1 MFQSPLKTIS
11 EKVRPVSSKSSVS
24 SLNFDRISDFK
35 KFINFIKKETKELE
49 NIPVPKVPEV
59 RGKLKKTGLLGLGF
73 IGLLSLF
80 GGGKGDGDGEE
91 KKRFGLAGG
100 TESQFKDIDL
110 PLIRGLRR
118 TPPRITNKRVKLVTT
133 KKEKQKQRIKVKK
146 IKRDKMRRNRRIN
159 VELQKRQQLFAKT
172 FLNEKKIYL
181 NKVRKNMQL
190 PDFVTDADIEQMIN
204 EDFGQNLEKYIE
216 DLTKKKLLK
225 KFGFVDPTDPK
236 ARRQVAVDINTEDFL
251 NRISKPLTIEEVRV
265 LQDMANQTENI
276 KGGVDKKGVVYP
288 DVEVTQDAEF
298 AREALKDPEVKK
310 IIKED
315 KFQKI
320 TGIDTPEATS
330 FFKGKFTPKYVLDD
344 IFTSIGKNTKGFR
357 DFISAGFSKI
367 PIPKK
372 AVSIA
377 KPFLKKGAF
386 VFDFATAGI
395 ELYKIL
401 EGFVVGDNILTSFYD
416 LGVSIHNTFQP
427 DKTKLITYITN
438 SRDSRLRAITD
449 QKNQKILSQIQ
460 QARQAQASNN
470 NISPTSNQ
478 SNIIPEANKKKN
490 GGQSMIPFSPQ
501 YGGLLFIMEK
511 LYKQ

>member
-59 RGKLKKTGLLGLGF
+59 RGKLKKTGFLGLGF
-73 IGLLSLF
+73 IGLLALL
-80 GGGKGDGDGEE
+80 GGGGEGDGDGEE

-110 PLIRGLRR
+110 PLIRGL
-118 TPPRITNKRVKLVTT
+118 KRVPRDLNRPRSKKSLFRESLNRPRKQIVKKLNPNIS
-133 KKEKQKQRIKVKK
+133 KKEEGISPLKERVARRQKRLATRKNKIIQMKSALKDLTDPSRNYREIRRPRRGRKIIKKFPTQETAMEKFQRVIKEIQNETDPEIKARLQKQLLDEVALPVEEFEKQQFAKYTDAEMKK
-146 IKRDKMRRNRRIN
+146 IKKLFSKQAQDI
-159 VELQKRQQLFAKT
+159 ELQKI
-172 FLNEKKIYL
+172 EKSL
-181 NKVRKNMQL
+181 LAAERKELREMKSERYAFKRD
-190 PDFVTDADIEQMIN
+190 PKFK
-204 EDFGQNLEKYIE
+204 FKF
-216 DLTKKKLLK
+216 K
-225 KFGFVDPTDPK
+225 KFGM
-236 ARRQVAVDINTEDFL
+236 N
-251 NRISKPLTIEEVRV
+251 
-265 LQDMANQTENI
+265 
-276 KGGVDKKGVVYP
+276 
-288 DVEVTQDAEF
+288 
-298 AREALKDPEVKK
+298 VKV
-310 IIKED
+310 
-315 KFQKI
+315 
-320 TGIDTPEATS
+320 
-330 FFKGKFTPKYVLDD
+330 TPKDALDKMF
-344 IFTSIGKNTKGFR
+344 IGIGKKTKTFR
-357 DFISAGFSKI
+357 DSLSAGFSKI

-372 AVSIA
+372 VVSIA

-386 VFDFATAGI
+386 VFDFATAGV
-395 ELYKIL
+395 ELYKML

-438 SRDSRLRAITD
+438 SRDSRLKAITD

>member
-59 RGKLKKTGLLGLGF
+59 RGKLKKTGLFGLGF
-73 IGLLSLF
+73 IGLLALF
-80 GGGKGDGDGEE
+80 GGGGKGDGDGEE

-100 TESQFKDIDL
+100 TESQFKDIGL
-110 PLIRGLRR
+110 PLIRGLKRVPRDIDRVRTRKFGEVIDKPKKQIVKKYGKDIKKFREEKR
-118 TPPRITNKRVKLVTT
+118 TPLQKRLQRRKKRMTLRGKKITQLKSALNDLNRLREDPIEKFRRVMKEIKNQPEEQRAKLQRQLLDEVALPIEEFENQQFAKYTDDELEKIEKLFGET
-133 KKEKQKQRIKVKK
+133 EKKQKRAQ
-146 IKRDKMRRNRRIN
+146 
-159 VELQKRQQLFAKT
+159 ELQKKDRAILKEQGKKLRGMRNIRKT
-172 FLNEKKIYL
+172 FEKKIDPNL
-181 NKVRKNMQL
+181 TFGGR
-190 PDFVTDADIEQMIN
+190 FDIKGKLDNVFTGI
-204 EDFGQNLEKYIE
+204 GQK
-216 DLTKKKLLK
+216 TKK
-225 KFGFVDPTDPK
+225 
-236 ARRQVAVDINTEDFL
+236 
-251 NRISKPLTIEEVRV
+251 
-265 LQDMANQTENI
+265 
-276 KGGVDKKGVVYP
+276 
-288 DVEVTQDAEF
+288 
-298 AREALKDPEVKK
+298 
-310 IIKED
+310 
-315 KFQKI
+315 
-320 TGIDTPEATS
+320 
-330 FFKGKFTPKYVLDD
+330 
-344 IFTSIGKNTKGFR
+344 FR
-357 DFISAGFSKI
+357 DSISAGFSKI

-377 KPFLKKGAF
+377 KPLLKKGLF
-386 VFDFATAGI
+386 VFDFANAGV

-438 SRDSRLRAITD
+438 SRDSRLKAITD

-501 YGGLLFIMEK
+501 YGGLMFIMEK